1 MDETLKTIIT
11 YVVTFAGGYLSRYV
25 EPRAKLVHWF
35 PGWVTF
41 AVPLPAPA
49 PGPAPKP
56 ALPAGPGPA
65 PAAPA
70 PSTVNVSTHTLT
82 VQNVGWRPAS
92 RVEILHGQAPQLF
105 RFVPQVNFTQGVTPA
120 GEHVITIESLAPREW
135 VALHVLT
142 VGNFPPLRSVRSAEA
157 PSTLVTTRQTFVI
170 SKARRRV
177 FQVLLVLGTATAIY
191 WLWRIAT
198 RLILPAWD
206 FIWK

>member
-1 MDETLKTIIT
+1 MDETLKAIIT
-11 YVVTFAGGYLSRYV
+11 YVVTFAGGYLSRYI
-25 EPRAKLVHWF
+25 EPRSKLVHWF

-41 AVPLPAPA
+41 VVPLPTPP
-49 PGPAPKP
+49 PG
-56 ALPAGPGPA
+56 
-65 PAAPA
+65 AAPLPPA
-70 PSTVNVSTHTLT
+70 TVNVSTHTLT
-82 VQNVGWRPAS
+82 IQNVGWRPANQI
-92 RVEILHGQAPQLF
+92 EILHGQAPQLF

-120 GEHVITIESLAPREW
+120 GEHVITIASLAPREW

-142 VGNFPPLRSVRSAEA
+142 VGNFPPLRTVRSAGG

-177 FQVLLVLGTATAIY
+177 YQVLLILGSATAIY

-198 RLILPAWD
+198 RALPPVWD

>member
-1 MDETLKTIIT
+1 MDETLKAIIT

-41 AVPLPAPA
+41 AVPLPAAASGAA
-49 PGPAPKP
+49 P
-56 ALPAGPGPA
+56 LPA
-65 PAAPA
+65 PAAG
-70 PSTVNVSTHTLT
+70 TVNVSTHTLT

-92 RVEILHGQAPQLF
+92 RIEILHGQAPQLF

-142 VGNFPPLRSVRSAEA
+142 VGNFPPLRTVRSVEG

-170 SKARRRV
+170 SKVRRRV
-177 FQVLLVLGTATAIY
+177 LETLIVLGAATAIY
-191 WLWRIAT
+191 WFWRIAS
-198 RLILPAWD
+198 RALPPAWN
-206 FIWK
+206 FIWQ

>member
-1 MDETLKTIIT
+1 MDETLKAIIT

-41 AVPLPAPA
+41 AVPLPAAAPGAAPLPA
-49 PGPAPKP
+49 PT
-56 ALPAGPGPA
+56 AG
-65 PAAPA
+65 
-70 PSTVNVSTHTLT
+70 TVNVSTHTLT

-92 RVEILHGQAPQLF
+92 RIEILHGQAPQLF

-142 VGNFPPLRSVRSAEA
+142 VGNFPPLRTVRSVEG

-170 SKARRRV
+170 SKVRRRM
-177 FQVLLVLGTATAIY
+177 LETLIVLGAATAIY
-191 WLWRIAT
+191 WLWRIAS
-198 RLILPAWD
+198 RALPPAWN
-206 FIWK
+206 FIGQ